1 MSCTWLRLPLSC
13 AMLLAAALLP
23 ACAPDPDPPPVDAEP
38 SASALCTADEP
49 TPSPSSPYAKELY
62 LRGTMNSWM
71 ADAGFGFRAT
81 GNKVL
86 TLGVLL
92 PRDMD
97 EFKIA
102 DKDWSSELNFGG
114 KDSNLVQLG
123 VPTTLHSGGANVS
136 LQLARDGLYC
146 FKLDARD
153 PENPLVTVSLLKEM
167 EFKEGLTLAKA
178 HAYFLSAEALA
189 WKTMGDAAQL
199 SYFLYHDPA
208 GGIVAK
214 DGALQGGQAIALRY
228 AGPLSGDAK
237 LAAAFPYLAKYVK
250 LTAPELA
257 GKLPDLLREQL
268 VLVVKSADGSVRA
281 ATSLQTF
288 GVIDELATYKGDD
301 LGGTF
306 NELGVPTVKLWAPT
320 ARAVKLLLYDS
331 ATAAVPV
338 QTVDL
343 VRGDKG
349 VWSVQGEP
357 AWKNRFYLYEVEVFA
372 RSKGVF
378 VKNLVTDPYS
388 TSLALNST
396 RSQLVDLNDAALK
409 PAGWDTLKKPELQ
422 AFEDIVLYELHVR
435 DFSINDPTVPAA
447 HRGTYL
453 AFTDTA
459 SSGMTHLQ
467 KLAQAG
473 LSHLH
478 LMPLADF
485 TTVQEDRT
493 QQVVP
498 QIPGGAAPDS
508 EEQQAALALAK
519 GRDAFDWGYDPFHYS
534 APEGSYAMEAS
545 GSARILEVRKMVQ
558 SLAQV
563 GLRVVMDVVYNHT
576 HSAGQD
582 DPTSVLDRVVPDY
595 YYRLDSSGAVQ
606 NSSCCADTASE
617 HAMMEKLMVD
627 SLRLWARQYKVDG
640 FRFDFMGHHTTA
652 NLQHVREALA
662 ALTPEKDGVDGKKI
676 YLYGEAWRFGSLV
689 DILPDQAF
697 DQGHAYGSGVGS
709 FNDRIRDSIRGG
721 GPFSGLS
728 DQGFATG
735 LSDDYNQN
743 PANEETPTDLA
754 GRLRKLAGL
763 GDDILLGLAGNLRD
777 YVFIG
782 ADGRPVKGADV
793 KYRGAPGAGYTA
805 DPQETINYF
814 SAHDNHTFWDYIQ
827 AKAPFQSPGRLPQ
840 TATLAERVRMQ
851 NLALSLVALAQGV
864 PFFLAGEDLLRSKSG
879 DGDSYKSG
887 DWFNR
892 LDLSYAT
899 NNWGVGLPPATKN
912 RDQWPLWKPRL
923 AAPELLPTRE
933 HILSSALHFRE
944 LLQIRRSSPLFR
956 LRSADDIKK
965 RVTFFNV
972 GDKQVPGLVAMSL
985 SNKLAGEPDLDPE
998 RHRILVLVNANKADT
1013 VFQSDELKG
1022 TLTLHP
1028 VQKLSADPVVKAA
1041 QCGDGSG
1048 KLTIPGR
1055 TTLVCVENKGP

>member
-1 MSCTWLRLPLSC
+1 MSCPRLVPPISC
-13 AMLLAAALLP
+13 ALLLAASCLS
-23 ACAPDPDPPPVDAEP
+23 ACAPSPDPQGPPMDVP
-38 SASALCTADEP
+38 PSALCTADEP
-49 TPSPSSPYAKELY
+49 TENPSSPYARQLY
-62 LRGTMNSWM
+62 LRGTMNSWA
-71 ADAGFGFRAT
+71 ADPRFAFGAT

-92 PRDMD
+92 PKDMD

-102 DKDWSSELNFGG
+102 DKDWSSALNFGG
-114 KDSNLVQLG
+114 KDANLAVLG

-136 LQLARDGLYC
+136 LKLQRDGLYC
-146 FKLDARD
+146 FKLNARD
-153 PENPLVTVSLLKEM
+153 PENPTVTVSLLKEM
-167 EFKEGLTLAKA
+167 EFKEGITLAKA
-178 HAYFLSAEALA
+178 HAYFLSSRAIA
-189 WKTMGDAAQL
+189 WKTMGEAAEF
-199 SYFLYHDPA
+199 SYFLYHDPEGA
-208 GGIVAK
+208 IVAQ
-214 DGALQGGQAIALRY
+214 DGAIQGGQPIALGY
-228 AGPLSGDAK
+228 AGPLAGDAK
-237 LAAAFPYLAKYVK
+237 LAAAFPYLGKYVK
-250 LTAPELA
+250 LALPDLA
-257 GKLPDLLREQL
+257 GQLPELLREQL

-288 GVIDELATYKGDD
+288 GVIDELAAYSGDD
-301 LGGTF
+301 LGVTF
-306 NELGVPTVKLWAPT
+306 DGSGVPTVKLWAPT
-320 ARAVKLLLYDS
+320 ARAVKLLIYDA
-331 ATAAVPV
+331 ATVAVPA

-343 VRGDKG
+343 SRGDKG
-349 VWSVQGEP
+349 VWSVKGAP
-357 AWKNRFYLYEVEVFA
+357 TWKNKFYLYEVEVFA
-372 RSKGVF
+372 RSKGAF

-388 TSLALNST
+388 TSLAINST
-396 RSQLVDLNDAALK
+396 RSQLVDLNDPALK
-409 PAGWDTLKKPELQ
+409 PAGWDGLNKPELQ

-435 DFSINDPTVPAA
+435 DFSINDATVPAA

-453 AFTDTA
+453 AFTDLA
-459 SSGMTHLQ
+459 ADGMVHLS

-485 TTVQEDRT
+485 TTVEEDRS
-493 QQVVP
+493 QQAVP
-498 QIPGGAAPDS
+498 QIPAGAAGDS
-508 EEQQAALALAK
+508 EEQQAALARVMGK
-519 GRDAFDWGYDPFHYS
+519 DGFDWGYDPFHYS
-534 APEGSYAMEAS
+534 APEGSYAMDAN

-558 SLAQV
+558 SLAQI

-595 YYRLDSSGAVQ
+595 YYRLDSAGGIQ

-617 HAMMEKLMVD
+617 HAMMEKLMID
-627 SLRLWARQYKVDG
+627 SLRLWAKQYKVDG

-652 NLQHVREALA
+652 NLQHVRDALA
-662 ALTPEKDGVDGKKI
+662 ALTPAQDGVDGKKI
-676 YLYGEAWRFGSLV
+676 YLYGEAWQFGSLL
-689 DILPDQAF
+689 DILPEQAF
-697 DQGHAYGSGVGS
+697 HQGHTYGSGIGS

-721 GPFSGLS
+721 GPFSGLA

-735 LSDDYNQN
+735 LADDYNQS
-743 PANEETPTDLA
+743 PANEETPTDPA
-754 GRLRKLAGL
+754 GRLRKLAEL

-777 YVFIG
+777 YVFVG
-782 ADGRPVKGADV
+782 ADGKSVRGAEV

-827 AKAPFQSPGRLPQ
+827 AKAPFKTPGRLPES
-840 TATLAERVRMQ
+840 ATLAERVRMQ
-851 NLALSLVALAQGV
+851 NLALSLVALGQGV

-899 NNWGVGLPPATKN
+899 NNWGVGLPPAAKN
-912 RDQWPLWKPRL
+912 KDKWPLWQPRL
-923 AAPELLPTRE
+923 AAPELTPTRD
-933 HILSSALHFRE
+933 HILSSAMHFRE

-956 LRSADDIKK
+956 LRSADDISK
-965 RVTFFNV
+965 RVKFFNV
-972 GDKQVPGLVAMSL
+972 GDKQQPGLIAMSI
-985 SNKLAGEPDLDPE
+985 SNKLAGEADLDPD
-998 RHRILVLVNANKADT
+998 RRRIVVLVNANKADL

-1028 VQKLSADPVVKAA
+1028 VQKLSADPVVRAA

-1055 TTLVCVENKGP
+1055 TTLVCVENKP

>member
-189 WKTMGDAAQL
+189 WKTMGDAAQF

-508 EEQQAALALAK
+508 EDQQAALALAK

-534 APEGSYAMEAS
+534 APEGSYAMEAN

>member
-167 EFKEGLTLAKA
+167 EFKEGLTLTKA

-534 APEGSYAMEAS
+534 APEGSYAMEAN

-697 DQGHAYGSGVGS
+697 DQGHAYGSGIGS

-777 YVFIG
+777 YVFVG